1 MSPTETLHRQIEL
14 EERRLGMRTLD
25 PAEIALHFGRAAE
38 LRALIDGLSRGP
50 LSPDGLQSLY
60 REIIELTKREVSE

>member
-1 MSPTETLHRQIEL
+1 MSPTQTLHRQIEL

-38 LRALIDGLSRGP
+38 LRALIARERMQLVPGATGTKGAC
-50 LSPDGLQSLY
+50 SPEAG
-60 REIIELTKREVSE
+60 

>member
-1 MSPTETLHRQIEL
+1 MSPIETLNRQSEL

-38 LRALIDGLSRGP
+38 LRALIARESMQLVPGATVTKGACP
-50 LSPDGLQSLY
+50 PDA
-60 REIIELTKREVSE
+60 R